1 MMHAVTGRMSLPI
14 HLFARGV
21 RPTTAEDF
29 AARVLRSRLEGLGTN
44 FRRLGIQ
51 LTEVID
57 RDGDLEMVC
66 KVKVTLAKA
75 FDAQPFVVEGH
86 ATHVRDAV
94 GLVAS
99 SIEAEVRRAIEEA
112 GTPPARRA
120 SRNAGRAAAKPTT
133 ITVRRARDGK
143 VHEAVSPPDQSRR
156 WPGKEGTTAHPA
168 RGRHVH
174 TTRHQAQ
181 ATTARETSATARPS
195 RKSTRKSANRSKRDS
210 NLERQTQRNLHSPE
224 SRPRA

>member
-1 MMHAVTGRMSLPI
+1 MHAVTGRMSLPI

-99 SIEAEVRRAIEEA
+99 SIEAEVRRA
-112 GTPPARRA
+112 

-168 RGRHVH
+168 HGRHVH